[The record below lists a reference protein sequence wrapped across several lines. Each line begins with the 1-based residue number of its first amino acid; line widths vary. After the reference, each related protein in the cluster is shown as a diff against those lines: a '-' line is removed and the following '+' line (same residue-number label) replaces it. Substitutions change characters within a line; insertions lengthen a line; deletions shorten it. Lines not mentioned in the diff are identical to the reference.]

1 MWLKDNY
8 FYHGYITGVFAKDC
22 CPRYMSAEFYP
33 ELKKRVNNVTLF
45 HGLLGDA
52 AKKRNDWTVIS
63 LLDSM
68 DWMPF
73 EMVAGLVHDIVPCVN
88 KKKCRI
94 FWRSFAPD
102 MDVHSPVLAQ
112 LFPDLVPD
120 YDRVGW
126 YLSQWECKV
135 PKNFDI
141 SMIKAEASETTYNNS
156 TWDDIR
162 VMGSMAMHALRKSK
176 DVATF
181 YKSQGP
187 RYDGFREAL
196 LPDRDT
202 MMQYGTFFFFPFFVG
217 KCHTHTHIY
226 ILKVYHGPNQSTAGS
241 AWDAVQHVI
250 LNLFWTRS
258 KRERK

>member
-1 MWLKDNY
+1 MQLSLLSRQPELFSERLIEILSTRMWLKDNY

-33 ELKKRVNNVTLF
+33 KLKERVHKVTLW

-73 EMVAGLVHDIVPCVN
+73 EMVAGLVYDIIPCVD
-88 KKKCRI
+88 KKNARI

-102 MDVHSPVLAQ
+102 TEVHSPVLAQ
-112 LFPDLVPD
+112 LFPDVVPD

-135 PKNFDI
+135 R
-141 SMIKAEASETTYNNS
+141 SVRA
-156 TWDDIR
+156 R
-162 VMGSMAMHALRKSK
+162 
-176 DVATF
+176 
-181 YKSQGP
+181 
-187 RYDGFREAL
+187 
-196 LPDRDT
+196 
-202 MMQYGTFFFFPFFVG
+202 
-217 KCHTHTHIY
+217 
-226 ILKVYHGPNQSTAGS
+226 S
-241 AWDAVQHVI
+241 ARI
-250 LNLFWTRS
+250 
-258 KRERK
+258 